1 MRIPALPLE
10 PGKHRGGWNPNPP
23 LPDPNFVPA
32 PGGIPFAPPSASRVG
47 SGAALRSVR
56 GIRAAASGA
65 PGRRREILP
74 LEPGRHRGGWNPSP
88 RLPDPGFVPAAWGIP
103 ALRPRPVAP

>member
-1 MRIPALPLE
+1 MRKPASPLE

-32 PGGIPFAPPSASRVG
+32 PGGIPFAPPP
-47 SGAALRSVR
+47 AAAAQRPGLCADVQ
-56 GIRAAASGA
+56 AAASRA
-65 PGRRREILP
+65 ARRGEILP

-88 RLPDPGFVPAAWGIP
+88 RMPDPSFVPAPWGVP
-103 ALRPRPVAP
+103 PVRPCPVAS

>member
-1 MRIPALPLE
+1 MRKPALPLE

-32 PGGIPFAPPSASRVG
+32 PGGIPFAPATSAAPAQRPAPFGDIHAAVG
-47 SGAALRSVR
+47 GAA
-56 GIRAAASGA
+56 
-65 PGRRREILP
+65 RRREILP

-88 RLPDPGFVPAAWGIP
+88 RIPDPSFVPAPWGMP
-103 ALRPRPVAP
+103 AVHPYPVAP